1 MDVERL
7 QQLAN
12 QYPEVQ
18 ELLKDNYS
26 LSVALLAKRIEDRL
40 ALFDGNHTRAQ
51 AKLVDRMKQ
60 LEDRGENASSVVRDL
75 RKRTKELESQDTDR
89 TLRLVVFTETLE
101 KIVERIEKLEEEQSK
116 EVADPVSSH

>member
-7 QQLAN
+7 QQLVK

-26 LSVALLAKRIEDRL
+26 LSVAMLAKRIEDRL

-51 AKLVDRMKQ
+51 AKLVDRIKK
-60 LEDRGENASSVVRDL
+60 LEDRLDSSAIFARDL
-75 RKRTKELESQDTDR
+75 QKRIKEM
-89 TLRLVVFTETLE
+89 
-101 KIVERIEKLEEEQSK
+101 EEEQSN
-116 EVADPVSSH
+116 DNLD

>member
-7 QQLAN
+7 QQLAK

-26 LSVALLAKRIEDRL
+26 LSVAMLAKRIEDRL

-51 AKLVDRMKQ
+51 AKLVDRIKK
-60 LEDRGENASSVVRDL
+60 LEDRLDSSAIFVRDL
-75 RKRTKELESQDTDR
+75 QKRIK
-89 TLRLVVFTETLE
+89 
-101 KIVERIEKLEEEQSK
+101 KMEEEQPK
-116 EVADPVSSH
+116 

>member
-7 QQLAN
+7 QQLAK

-26 LSVALLAKRIEDRL
+26 LSVSMLAKRIEDRL

-51 AKLVDRMKQ
+51 AKLVDDLKA
-60 LEDRGENASSVVRDL
+60 LEE
-75 RKRTKELESQDTDR
+75 RTKQAVAGLHKRIRELESQDT
-89 TLRLVVFTETLE
+89 VG
-101 KIVERIEKLEEEQSK
+101 
-116 EVADPVSSH
+116 EV